1 MHLLFVFTIFIS
13 INKEHNMISL
23 KSLLGEQYPEWSRGR
38 AKFGKGSPY
47 NDEPGF
53 DSDTNN
59 NGYPDTGE
67 RTSTGAT
74 GLTVTTKPIRDIRTQ
89 IALKSL
95 ALPMRR
101 ISVGKY
107 LVQCEADAYDET
119 EQLINS
125 VLHAEQI
132 PATITRN

>member
-1 MHLLFVFTIFIS
+1 
-13 INKEHNMISL
+13 MISL

-47 NDEPGF
+47 NDEPDF
-53 DSDTNN
+53 DTDSNN
-59 NGYPDTGE
+59 NGYPDSGE

-74 GLTVTTKPIRDIRTQ
+74 GLTVTTKSTRDIFTQ

-95 ALPMRR
+95 DIPFRR
-101 ISVGKY
+101 IAVGKY
-107 LVQCEADAYDET
+107 LVQCDAAAYDET

-125 VLHAEQI
+125 VLVAEQI
-132 PATITRN
+132 PATITRK

>member
-1 MHLLFVFTIFIS
+1 
-13 INKEHNMISL
+13 MISL

-47 NDEPGF
+47 NDEPDF
-53 DSDTNN
+53 DTDTNN

-74 GLTVTTKPIRDIRTQ
+74 GLTVTTKPIKDFRLQ
-89 IALKSL
+89 IALKTMEM
-95 ALPMRR
+95 PVRR
-101 ISVGKY
+101 ISAGKY
-107 LVQCEADAYDET
+107 LVSCEAAAYDEV
-119 EQLINS
+119 EQLVNT

>member
-1 MHLLFVFTIFIS
+1 
-13 INKEHNMISL
+13 MISL

-53 DSDTNN
+53 DSDANN
-59 NGYPDTGE
+59 NGYPDSAE
-67 RTSTGAT
+67 RTTTTGT
-74 GLTVTTKPIRDIRTQ
+74 GILVVTKTIRDIRTQ

-95 ALPMRR
+95 DLPVQR
-101 ISVGKY
+101 IMPGKY
-107 LVQCEADAYDET
+107 LVQCAPEACDET
-119 EQLINS
+119 EQLVTS
-125 VLHAEQI
+125 VLEAEQI

>member
-1 MHLLFVFTIFIS
+1 
-13 INKEHNMISL
+13 MISL

-53 DSDTNN
+53 DSDSNN
-59 NGYPDTGE
+59 NGYPDSAEQTAVSGTGI
-67 RTSTGAT
+67 
-74 GLTVTTKPIRDIRTQ
+74 LVTTKSIRDIRTQ

-101 ISVGKY
+101 IAVGKY
-107 LVQCEADAYDET
+107 LVQCDAAAYDET
-119 EQLINS
+119 EQLVTS
-125 VLHAEQI
+125 VLEDEQI
-132 PATITRN
+132 PATITRK